1 MRWLLFPIV
10 ILIIGA
16 QCSKIDQARQTA
28 LEEAAQKAVKSRLGE
43 DAEAKEVSGSGVTV
57 SRKGAEY
64 TISFTGKNVTAGK
77 RLPEKLPVF
86 PGAVLV
92 SHIQGVNEDTINMK
106 TDVSLP
112 EIERFY
118 REALLM
124 EGFSEENVMKT
135 EEEFSGIWVR
145 PGSDLNIHIY
155 AFTEDGH
162 SRIVMIVSRES

>member
-1 MRWLLFPIV
+1 MRWLLFLIV

-16 QCSKIDQARQTA
+16 QCSKMDQARQTA

-43 DAEAKEVSGSGVTV
+43 DAEAKVFESGLTV

-64 TISFTGKNVTAGK
+64 TISFTGKKVTAGK

-92 SHIQGVNEDTINMK
+92 SHIRGVNEDTINMK
-106 TDVSLP
+106 TDVPLP

-124 EGFSEENVMKT
+124 DGFSEENVMKT

-155 AFTEDGH
+155 AFTENGQ